1 MFIHVYVCF
10 SSWFFDL
17 AGGTTEYVV
26 TVACIIGKSRMKG
39 EKLVTNLLPYGPE
52 KPRSGI
58 VKEAEGNP
66 GTHQVEIFWDPPSGD
81 FTKYILEVCKIPNLK
96 HSVTELHNPAGA
108 INPPGSFN
116 RMNSVQS
123 KASVVPYNISMAQ
136 LTNMEENLE
145 EEIPKPAKYSINN
158 KLQAYTIE
166 KLLPGEQY
174 EVELKTITGDKMTRQ
189 SIFDIILTKPLP
201 PKNVSV
207 GNVTTNTC
215 SLTWQTPENHSCLRG
230 YQLETRNGSNLINSV
245 SLLKTITR
253 YTIKGLLPGK
263 DYDVRISS
271 LCVAGQ
277 GNNIK
282 TESTPSVVDVVTKL
296 EKIRSLDLETATP
309 DSLTIKWDAET
320 ISPSLQYRITIG
332 KLVPDLNELKEKH
345 NESKTISGE
354 LHSHKFIGLKSGC
367 PYEIEIMVT
376 SKIKKEGK
384 ELDVATEPIR
394 KIFMTKPH
402 PPSNLRVDETTTEEQ
417 RARIIWDPSD
427 TTEACYEVSWK
438 QIDNDV
444 STKKEEISDSAVIS
458 LDDGLCYEI
467 SDELYERLKTSPIFQ
482 LSVCAIVD
490 CEVETIDSK
499 NRKSFAITDIF
510 KFDVDSRKLE
520 KHLEEQN
527 SMMA

>member
-1 MFIHVYVCF
+1 MCF

-58 VKEAEGNP
+58 VKETEGNP

-81 FTKYILEVCKIPNLK
+81 FTKYMLEVCKIPNLK
-96 HSVTELHNPAGA
+96 HSVTELHNPPGGS
-108 INPPGSFN
+108 NPPGSFN

-145 EEIPKPAKYSINN
+145 EEIPSPVKYSINN

-174 EVELKTITGDKMTRQ
+174 EVELRTITGDKMTRQ

-201 PKNVSV
+201 PRNVSV
-207 GNVTTNTC
+207 ANVTANTC
-215 SLTWQTPENHSCLRG
+215 ALTWQTPENHSCLRG

-282 TESTPSVVDVVTKL
+282 TESTPSIVDVVTKL
-296 EKIRSLDLETATP
+296 EKVRSLALETATP
-309 DSLTIKWDAET
+309 DSLTVKWDAEI
-320 ISPSLQYRITIG
+320 ISPSLQ
-332 KLVPDLNELKEKH
+332 
-345 NESKTISGE
+345 
-354 LHSHKFIGLKSGC
+354 
-367 PYEIEIMVT
+367 
-376 SKIKKEGK
+376 
-384 ELDVATEPIR
+384 
-394 KIFMTKPH
+394 
-402 PPSNLRVDETTTEEQ
+402 
-417 RARIIWDPSD
+417 
-427 TTEACYEVSWK
+427 
-438 QIDNDV
+438 
-444 STKKEEISDSAVIS
+444 
-458 LDDGLCYEI
+458 
-467 SDELYERLKTSPIFQ
+467 
-482 LSVCAIVD
+482 
-490 CEVETIDSK
+490 
-499 NRKSFAITDIF
+499 
-510 KFDVDSRKLE
+510 
-520 KHLEEQN
+520 
-527 SMMA
+527 